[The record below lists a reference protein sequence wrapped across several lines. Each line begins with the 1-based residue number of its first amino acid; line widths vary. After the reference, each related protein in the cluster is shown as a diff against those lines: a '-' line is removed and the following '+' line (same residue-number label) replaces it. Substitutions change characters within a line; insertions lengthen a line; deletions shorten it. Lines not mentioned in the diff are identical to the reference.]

1 MKDKDKDKDKGVILV
16 LLERFNKQRLPRA
29 LALKKKVD
37 SGELLNDYDHK
48 YIKEI
53 QKDAGQVK
61 SLIERNPEYKDLAAN
76 IINLW
81 SEIIEKDI
89 ENQKNEK

>member
-1 MKDKDKDKDKGVILV
+1 MNEKNKDKDKGVILV

-29 LALKKKVD
+29 LSLKKKVD
-37 SGELLNDYDHK
+37 SGELLDDYDRK

-53 QKDAGQVK
+53 QKDAGQVT

-81 SEIIEKDI
+81 TEIIEKDI
-89 ENQKNEK
+89 ENQKKEN